1 MFINVDQIQKIAA
14 DWNNSSMCT
23 WKEGTLE
30 ETKKERKKGAKN
42 KKKRE
47 NEKDSDQSTNL
58 SETSTNLKYCLTGE
72 SSL

>member
-1 MFINVDQIQKIAA
+1 LQQTGITLPCAPERKGP
-14 DWNNSSMCT
+14 
-23 WKEGTLE
+23 WKRQ
-30 ETKKERKKGAKN
+30 RKKGAKN